1 MFHGESEVFIE
12 IVEKG
17 EIGFCMVFTSEGS
30 LSIVYNMAMGGGGVG
45 REG

>member
-1 MFHGESEVFIE
+1 MFHGESEVFISE
-12 IVEKG
+12 VVEKG

-30 LSIVYNMAMGGGGVG
+30 LSIVYNMAMGGGVG